1 MTTPSTTEVLYQRLS
16 DRAPQIDI
24 DPQQGC
30 IHFIAWEVGES
41 AISKYDDH
49 GKALLK
55 EIHLQLPAAVLGIF
69 VSAHPGVVIPNPILP
84 SGFNGALAQ
93 IRFQTL
99 RNLVGFKEGT
109 PLCSLF
115 LMPSMMGGVRV
126 REVES
131 DSLKER
137 IPQGLP
143 MELICASRTFT
154 ASRHEHIMA
163 DLKARREQ
171 QVADEKRAIREEVR
185 QKIKHVPIEGR
196 QIPEEIIEKYID
208 FIIQRGDHEDRHYYH
223 SYKILEF
230 LTESE
235 LDEYLTTIK
244 DTGGYTLYR
253 KYKEAW
259 AGLYYGFLTEANI
272 KNPFD

>member
-1 MTTPSTTEVLYQRLS
+1 MTTPSTMEVLYQRLS

-30 IHFIAWEVGES
+30 IHFIAWEAEENT
-41 AISKYDDH
+41 ISKYDD

-55 EIHLQLPAAVLGIF
+55 EIHLRLPAAVLGIC

-84 SGFNGALAQ
+84 NGFDGALAQ
-93 IRFQTL
+93 VQFQTL
-99 RNLVGFKEGT
+99 RNPVGFKEGT

-115 LMPSMMGGVRV
+115 LMPSMTGGVRV

-131 DSLKER
+131 DSLKEK
-137 IPQGLP
+137 IPEGLP

-185 QKIKHVPIEGR
+185 QKIKQIAREGS
-196 QIPEEIIEKYID
+196 QIPEAIIEKYID
-208 FIIQRGDHEDRHYYH
+208 FIIQRGDHENRHYYH
-223 SYKILEF
+223 HYKIFQF

-235 LDEYLTTIK
+235 LDEYLATIK

-253 KYKEAW
+253 KYKETW

-272 KNPFD
+272 KNPFG